1 MERWHSWMA
10 ASRARRCFLIKLVTE
25 KKWKNYKSMDRY
37 DFFKSCSVRKELQFK
52 NRKNSPV
59 TKMNLDSHN
68 KWVLCEMV
76 GSILIGGYSCMVEN
90 SKTCSHVGV
99 NLFTGACGVSFRPPA
114 HLPHPPSLFVS
125 ILEHFFF
132 KKTSLHIWFVQCRIF
147 FIKNRFE

>member
-1 MERWHSWMA
+1 MA

-76 GSILIGGYSCMVEN
+76 GSILIGGYSCMAGN

-132 KKTSLHIWFVQCRIF
+132 KKTSLHI
-147 FIKNRFE
+147 